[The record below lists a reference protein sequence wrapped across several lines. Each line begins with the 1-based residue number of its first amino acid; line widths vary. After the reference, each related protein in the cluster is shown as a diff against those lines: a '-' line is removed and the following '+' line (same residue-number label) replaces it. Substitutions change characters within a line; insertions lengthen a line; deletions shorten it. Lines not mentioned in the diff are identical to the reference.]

1 MEDTPGGFNV
11 GKALIEVMKVMKKK
25 GVLSEQEVLDI
36 LWESKDPLFPWTKQ
50 DIKDLINL

>member
-1 MEDTPGGFNV
+1 MEDTSGGFNV
-11 GKALIEVMKVMKKK
+11 GKALIEMMKVMKKK